1 MTRNH
6 AGTIVFIT
14 GLFVSSTYWDEW
26 VHYYEEKGYTCIV
39 PPHPHKNAPAEVLR
53 SRQPNEKVAS
63 NTLKRLTHHYTE
75 IISDLNEPPILI
87 GHSIG
92 GLVVQLLLQ
101 EGLGKAGV
109 AIHPVPLR
117 GVFPIRLSLL
127 RAVWGPLGLFTSG
140 RQSFLMNFKQWQ
152 YTLTNGMPLQEQRKA
167 YYQYVIPESK
177 QVSRDVLTSAATIDF
192 SQPHPPLLIMGG
204 GQDRITPAKLVR
216 ASYRRYK
223 EKNNSKTDYI
233 EFQDRNHFV
242 IGQTKWQE
250 NADYIL
256 NWLQQLN

>member
-1 MTRNH
+1 MTRKN

-14 GLFVSSTYWDEW
+14 GLFVSSSYWDEW
-26 VHYYEEKGYTCIV
+26 VAYFESKNFTCLV

-63 NTLKRLTHHYTE
+63 NTLKRLTNHYAD
-75 IISDLNEPPILI
+75 IIEKLEESPVLI

-101 EGLGKAGV
+101 RDLGKAGI
-109 AIHPVPLR
+109 AIHPVPPR
-117 GVFPIRLSLL
+117 GVFPFHFSLL
-127 RAVWGPLGLFTSG
+127 KAVWGPLGFFTPG
-140 RQSFLMNFKQWQ
+140 RQSFLMNFEQWQ

-177 QVSRDVLTSAATIDF
+177 QVSRDILTSAASIDF
-192 SQPHPPLLIMGG
+192 SQPHAPLLIMGG
-204 GQDRITPAKLVR
+204 GMDRITPARLVR

-223 EKNNSKTDYI
+223 KNTSRTDYI

-242 IGQTKWQE
+242 IGQPQWQE
-250 NADYIL
+250 NAAYIL
-256 NWLQQLN
+256 DWLQQLA